1 MVLQTGVKVKKGGLV
16 QRLSM
21 CVIAG
26 ILLLSSLAQ
35 AQVRSQDD
43 MLTDIDL
50 LFDILTAVVNRI
62 NVDDADTIARDFPG
76 RTFAEFDR
84 DRSGN
89 FMQFAAA
96 LGLYDL
102 NLAIT
107 QFNHDPVDAD
117 GDGLIGFYELE
128 CEYAG
133 GVSLDPTTSETRAGI
148 PDGQVDC
155 DGDGVANLVEV
166 NAGTDPLDPDSFP
179 ENDFEVSDP
188 NVGTQPLTVGT
199 PDGETTLTLEPA
211 TKHRFQGNG
220 YTLDGEFV
228 Q

>member
-1 MVLQTGVKVKKGGLV
+1 MRRFSLL
-16 QRLSM
+16 
-21 CVIAG
+21 CFAG
-26 ILLLSSLAQ
+26 ALLMSSTAHS
-35 AQVRSQDD
+35 QVRSQDD

-62 NVDDADTIARDFPG
+62 DIDDPQVLADNFAG
-76 RTFAEFDR
+76 RTFADFDR
-84 DRSGN
+84 DRSGG
-89 FMQFAAA
+89 FFQFADA

-102 NLAIT
+102 DLAIT
-107 QFNHDPVDAD
+107 QFNHDQVDAD

-128 CEYAG
+128 CRYAASG
-133 GVSLDPTTSETRAGI
+133 IRLDPTKAESDDGV
-148 PDGQVDC
+148 PDGQIDC

-166 NAGTDPLDPDSFP
+166 NAGTDPLDPTSFP
-179 ENDFEVSDP
+179 ENDFEVIDP

-211 TKHRFQGNG
+211 TKHRFEGNG
-220 YTLDGEFV
+220 YTLDGEFI

>member
-1 MVLQTGVKVKKGGLV
+1 M
-16 QRLSM
+16 RRISM
-21 CVIAG
+21 LIIAG
-26 ILLLSSLAQ
+26 VLLMGTTAQ

-50 LFDILTAVVNRI
+50 LFDILTAVVNRV
-62 NVDDADTIARDFPG
+62 NVDDPDVLAENFPG
-76 RTFAEFDR
+76 RTLADFDR
-84 DRSGN
+84 NRTGT
-89 FMQFAAA
+89 FLQFADA

-102 NLAIT
+102 DLAIT

-128 CEYAG
+128 CRFAASG
-133 GVSLDPTTSETRAGI
+133 IALDPTQSESTEGI

-166 NAGTDPLDPDSFP
+166 NAGTDPLDPTSFP
-179 ENDFEVSDP
+179 ENDFEVVDP

-211 TKHRFQGNG
+211 TKHRFEGNG